1 MHLKHVDLI
10 NQAFQIQKDQ
20 DVFIRDGR
28 IVAISDADS
37 LDSDRQD
44 CVDLSGLLLIP
55 GLIDIHIHGAVG
67 EDTSDGQEVSLQ
79 RIASFLLSKGITGFC
94 PTTMMI
100 PDEQIRAVLQS
111 AERVKNS
118 EYNGAKILGVRLEGP
133 FLSEEKCGVQNTAYA
148 KLPSVACFQQIL
160 QTYSEDLVRIVDLA
174 PELPGAKDF
183 ISFYQDKYVL
193 SIAHTAATYPC
204 CKEAISL
211 GARHGTHLFNA
222 MNPLHHHEPGA
233 VGALLDDSETTCELI
248 CDGMHVHPAVLK
260 IAWKLLG
267 CERIVVVSDA
277 MRAAGMPDG
286 VYDLG
291 GTPVTVRGGRTD
303 FGNGRLAGST
313 TNLLDEVKY
322 LVSIGIPLTEAVKT
336 CSINPARVL
345 HVEHEIGSLAI
356 GKSADMVAVDRDL
369 CVHQVWMNGQSV
381 YKLGDRK

>member
-1 MHLKHVDLI
+1 MRLKHVDLI

-20 DVFIRDGR
+20 DVFIHDGR

-37 LDSDRQD
+37 LDSDCQD

-67 EDTSDGQEVSLQ
+67 EDTSDGQEVSLR

-100 PDEQIRAVLQS
+100 PDEQIRAVLRA
-111 AERVKNS
+111 AECMKTS
-118 EYNGAKILGVRLEGP
+118 EYVGAKILGVRLEGP
-133 FLSEEKCGVQNTAYA
+133 FLSKEKCGVQNTAYA
-148 KLPSVACFQQIL
+148 KLPSVECFQQLL
-160 QTYSEDLVRIVDLA
+160 QTYSADLVRIVDLA
-174 PELPGAKDF
+174 PELPGANDF
-183 ISFYQDKYVL
+183 ISFYQDKYVI
-193 SIAHTAATYPC
+193 SIAHTAATYRC

-248 CDGMHVHPAVLK
+248 CDGMHMHPTVLK

-291 GTPVTVRGGRTD
+291 GTPVTVHDGRTD

-313 TNLLDEVKY
+313 TNLLDEIKY

-345 HVEHEIGSLAI
+345 HVENEIGSLAI
-356 GKSADMVAVDRDL
+356 GKSADMVAVDQDL
-369 CVHQVWMNGQSV
+369 CVHQVWMNGKSV
-381 YKLGDRK
+381 YKLGERK